1 MLHFSAMKRASA
13 GLAAA
18 LLLGIQA
25 LIAAVPVGGGLS
37 GAACGGKMACC
48 ASHVSCEAAAAP
60 VCPSHA
66 GPRGEAPGAPCVRAL
81 GCGHALPGITLP
93 VLDPIVVRA
102 AAVVAPR
109 PGVVPVANG
118 AMAVL
123 EPFHPELSP
132 PPPRA

>member
-1 MLHFSAMKRASA
+1 MKRAFS

-18 LLLGIQA
+18 LVLGIQA
-25 LIAAVPVGGGLS
+25 LIAALPVGGGAV
-37 GAACGGKMACC
+37 GPACGGTMACC

-60 VCPSHA
+60 RCPSHA

-93 VLDPIVVRA
+93 GLDPMVFRA
-102 AAVVAPR
+102 NVLVMPR
-109 PGVVPVANG
+109 PGSAPAASGALSLLESVP
-118 AMAVL
+118 
-123 EPFHPELSP
+123 PELTP